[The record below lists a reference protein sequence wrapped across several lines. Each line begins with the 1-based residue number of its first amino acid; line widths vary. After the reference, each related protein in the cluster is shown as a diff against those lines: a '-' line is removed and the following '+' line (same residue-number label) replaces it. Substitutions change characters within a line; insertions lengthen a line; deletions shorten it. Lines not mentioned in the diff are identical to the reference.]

1 MTQYEIM
8 QGCILKIQKPYF
20 SGSWRKPK
28 FIGDVEMTVEI
39 LRHSY
44 GAKKG
49 QHTFT
54 CSVLEAEDNNIR
66 ESHEAGDFFLIKG
79 RNLYP
84 IVIEHQQS
92 DESKRLIK

>member
-1 MTQYEIM
+1 MSYAIR
-8 QGCILKIQKPYF
+8 QGCILKIRKPYF

-28 FIGDVEMTVEI
+28 FVGDVQMTVEI
-39 LRHSY
+39 VKHSY

-54 CSVLEAEDNNIR
+54 CYVVEAA
-66 ESHEAGDFFLIKG
+66 ESDIDGAHGAGDTFLIKG

-84 IVIEHQQS
+84 IVLEHKQS